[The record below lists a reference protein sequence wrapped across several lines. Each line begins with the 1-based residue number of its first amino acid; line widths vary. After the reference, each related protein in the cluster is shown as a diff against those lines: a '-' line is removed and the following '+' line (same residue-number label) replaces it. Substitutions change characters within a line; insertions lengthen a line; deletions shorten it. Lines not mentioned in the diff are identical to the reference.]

1 MNKINISQMIVFL
14 SRVSEYNYTKFLYM
28 FRLSTLDA
36 KNIVDAI
43 DSRFEKITVFL
54 DIDNL
59 FFDLYYDSIYA
70 DINDFLGQLRKSA
83 QEVLYSLFNFQ
94 QYLVQ
99 ESQKNNL
106 KYPTIILYANFS
118 APNKILKIMPKY
130 KQHRRIL
137 KTLPSTQLIKFLK
150 AKYGEFNV
158 NEIKSVAK
166 RYFYKL
172 IQNIINNNF
181 RNTVFVISRNM
192 DSDYIPY
199 LILKTYMK
207 NTNAYFIVSSDKDY
221 IQLLAYDNLF
231 IYRRRNIKVENELIG
246 DYIKVD
252 YKILTGKNLDIK
264 LKHPLLHPIYLAL
277 AGDSSDNIPSLRR
290 RLNIKKVEDILNNYA
305 DDLIKA
311 MQKESIDDVMQILSN
326 IFKKSVDEPIMQQLK
341 TNLIVTTFFAQDSL
355 YDQIDKSFVLNQ
367 LKFLNSYHEN
377 LTRDKL
383 DEIIAQN
390 LI

>member
-1 MNKINISQMIVFL
+1 MIVYS
-14 SRVSEYNYTKFLYM
+14 SRVSKYNYTKFLYM

-36 KNIVDAI
+36 KNIVSAI

-106 KYPTIILYANFS
+106 KHPTIILYTNFG

-130 KQHRRIL
+130 KQHRQIL

-207 NTNAYFIVSSDKDY
+207 NTNAYFIVSLDKDY

-231 IYRRRNIKVENELIG
+231 IYRRRNIKIENELIG

-277 AGDSSDNIPSLRR
+277 AGDSSDNIPSLRK
-290 RLNIKKVEDILNNYA
+290 RLNIRKVEDILNNYA
-305 DDLIKA
+305 DDLIKT

>member
-1 MNKINISQMIVFL
+1 MIVFL
-14 SRVSEYNYTKFLYM
+14 SRVSKYNYTKFLYM

-106 KYPTIILYANFS
+106 KYPTIILYTNFS
-118 APNKILKIMPKY
+118 APNKILEIMPKY

-207 NTNAYFIVSSDKDY
+207 STNAYFIVSWDKDY
-221 IQLLAYDNLF
+221 IQLLAYNNLF

-277 AGDSSDNIPSLRR
+277 TGDSSDNIPSLRK

-311 MQKESIDDVMQILSN
+311 MQKESIDDVMQVLSN
-326 IFKKSVDEPIMQQLK
+326 IFKKSVDEPVMQQLK

-367 LKFLNSYHEN
+367 LKFLNTYHEN

>member
-1 MNKINISQMIVFL
+1 M
-14 SRVSEYNYTKFLYM
+14 SRVSTYNYTKFLYM

-70 DINDFLGQLRKSA
+70 DINDFLSQLRKSA

-106 KYPTIILYANFS
+106 RYPTIILYTNFS
-118 APNKILKIMPKY
+118 APSKILEIMPKY
-130 KQHRRIL
+130 KQHRQIL

-150 AKYGEFNV
+150 AKCGEFNV

-207 NTNAYFIVSSDKDY
+207 NTNAYFIVSWDKDY
-221 IQLLAYDNLF
+221 IQLLAYNNLF
-231 IYRRRNIKVENELIG
+231 IYRRRNIKVKNELIG

-252 YKILTGKNLDIK
+252 YKILTSKNLDIK

-277 AGDSSDNIPSLRR
+277 AGDSSDNIPSLRK
-290 RLNIKKVEDILNNYA
+290 RLNIRKVEDILNNYA

-311 MQKESIDDVMQILSN
+311 MQKESIDDVMQVLSN
-326 IFKKSVDEPIMQQLK
+326 IFKKSVDEPVMQQLK

-367 LKFLNSYHEN
+367 LKFLNTYHEN

>member
-1 MNKINISQMIVFL
+1 MIVFL
-14 SRVSEYNYTKFLYM
+14 ARVSKYNYTKFLYM

-70 DINDFLGQLRKSA
+70 DINDFLSQLRKSA

-106 KYPTIILYANFS
+106 RYPTIILYTNFS
-118 APNKILKIMPKY
+118 APNKILEIMPKY
-130 KQHRRIL
+130 KQRRRIL

-172 IQNIINNNF
+172 IQNIVNNNF

-207 NTNAYFIVSSDKDY
+207 STNAYFIVSWDKDY
-221 IQLLAYDNLF
+221 IQLLAYNNVF

-277 AGDSSDNIPSLRR
+277 AGDSSDNIPSLRK
-290 RLNIKKVEDILNNYA
+290 RLNIRKVEDILNSYA

-311 MQKESIDDVMQILSN
+311 MQKESIDDVMQVLSN
-326 IFKKSVDEPIMQQLK
+326 IFKKSIDEPVMQQLR

-367 LKFLNSYHEN
+367 LKFLNTYHEN

>member
-1 MNKINISQMIVFL
+1 MIVFL
-14 SRVSEYNYTKFLYM
+14 SRVSKYNYTKFLYM

-106 KYPTIILYANFS
+106 KYPTIILYTNFS

-130 KQHRRIL
+130 KQHRQIL

-207 NTNAYFIVSSDKDY
+207 NTNAYFIVSWDKDY
-221 IQLLAYDNLF
+221 IQLLAYNNLF

-252 YKILTGKNLDIK
+252 YKILTGKNLDVK

-277 AGDSSDNIPSLRR
+277 AGDSSDNIPSLRK

>member
-1 MNKINISQMIVFL
+1 MIVFL
-14 SRVSEYNYTKFLYM
+14 SRVSKYNYTKFLYM

-106 KYPTIILYANFS
+106 KYPTIILYTNFS
-118 APNKILKIMPKY
+118 APNKILEIMPKY

-207 NTNAYFIVSSDKDY
+207 STNAYFIVSWDKDY
-221 IQLLAYDNLF
+221 IQLLAYNNLF

-311 MQKESIDDVMQILSN
+311 MQKESIDDVMQVLSN
-326 IFKKSVDEPIMQQLK
+326 IFKKSVDEPVMQQLK

-367 LKFLNSYHEN
+367 LKFLNTYHEN

>member
-1 MNKINISQMIVFL
+1 MIVFL
-14 SRVSEYNYTKFLYM
+14 SRVSKYNYTKFLYM

-106 KYPTIILYANFS
+106 KYPTIILYTNFS
-118 APNKILKIMPKY
+118 APNKILEIMPKY

-207 NTNAYFIVSSDKDY
+207 STNAYFIVSWDKDY
-221 IQLLAYDNLF
+221 IQLLAYNNLF

-277 AGDSSDNIPSLRR
+277 TGDSSDNIPSLRR

-311 MQKESIDDVMQILSN
+311 MQKESIDDVMQVLSN
-326 IFKKSVDEPIMQQLK
+326 IFKKSVDEPVMQQLK

-367 LKFLNSYHEN
+367 LKFLNTYHEN

>member
-1 MNKINISQMIVFL
+1 LQTYLDFMNFL
-14 SRVSEYNYTKFLYM
+14 SRVSKYNYTKFLYM

-106 KYPTIILYANFS
+106 NHPTIILYTNFG

-130 KQHRRIL
+130 KQHRQIL

-199 LILKTYMK
+199 LILKTYVK
-207 NTNAYFIVSSDKDY
+207 NTNAYFIFSWDKDY
-221 IQLLAYDNLF
+221 IQLLAYNNLF
-231 IYRRRNIKVENELIG
+231 IYRRRNIKVKNELIG
-246 DYIKVD
+246 DYAKVD
-252 YKILTGKNLDIK
+252 YKILTGKNLDIN

-277 AGDSSDNIPSLRR
+277 AGDSSDNIPSLRK
-290 RLNIKKVEDILNNYA
+290 RLNIRKVEDILNNYA

>member
-1 MNKINISQMIVFL
+1 MIVFL
-14 SRVSEYNYTKFLYM
+14 SRVSKYNYTKFLYM

-36 KNIVDAI
+36 KNIVNAI

-130 KQHRRIL
+130 KQRRQIL

-207 NTNAYFIVSSDKDY
+207 NTNAYFIVSWDKDY
-221 IQLLAYDNLF
+221 IQLLAYNNLF

-277 AGDSSDNIPSLRR
+277 AGDSSDNIPSLRK
-290 RLNIKKVEDILNNYA
+290 RLNIRKVEDILNNYA

-326 IFKKSVDEPIMQQLK
+326 IFKKSVDEPVMQQLK

>member
-1 MNKINISQMIVFL
+1 MIVFL
-14 SRVSEYNYTKFLYM
+14 SRVSKYNYTKFLYM

-106 KYPTIILYANFS
+106 KYPTIILYTNFS

-130 KQHRRIL
+130 KQHRQIL

-181 RNTVFVISRNM
+181 QNIVFVISRNM

-207 NTNAYFIVSSDKDY
+207 NMNAYFIVSWDKDY
-221 IQLLAYDNLF
+221 IQLLAYNNLF

-252 YKILTGKNLDIK
+252 YKILTSKNLDVK

-277 AGDSSDNIPSLRR
+277 AGDSSDNIPSLRK

-311 MQKESIDDVMQILSN
+311 MQKESIDNVMQILSN

-383 DEIIAQN
+383 DEIIVQN

>member
-1 MNKINISQMIVFL
+1 
-14 SRVSEYNYTKFLYM
+14 M

-70 DINDFLGQLRKSA
+70 DINDFLSQLRKAA

-106 KYPTIILYANFS
+106 KYPTIILYTNFG
-118 APNKILKIMPKY
+118 APDKILKIMPKY

-207 NTNAYFIVSSDKDY
+207 KTNAYFIVSWDKDY
-221 IQLLAYDNLF
+221 IQLLAYNNLF
-231 IYRRRNIKVENELIG
+231 IYRRHNIKIKNELIG
-246 DYIKVD
+246 DYVKVD
-252 YKILTGKNLDIK
+252 YKILTCKNLDIN

-277 AGDSSDNIPSLRR
+277 AGDSSDNIPSLRK
-290 RLNIKKVEDILNNYA
+290 RLNIRKVEDILNNYA

-311 MQKESIDDVMQILSN
+311 MQKESIDDVMQTLSN

>member
-1 MNKINISQMIVFL
+1 MIVFL
-14 SRVSEYNYTKFLYM
+14 SRVSKYNYTKFLYM

-106 KYPTIILYANFS
+106 KYPTIILYTNFS
-118 APNKILKIMPKY
+118 APNKILEIMPKY

-207 NTNAYFIVSSDKDY
+207 NTNAYFIVSWDKDY
-221 IQLLAYDNLF
+221 IQLLAYNNLF

-277 AGDSSDNIPSLRR
+277 TGDSSDNIPSLRR

-311 MQKESIDDVMQILSN
+311 MQKESIDDVMQVLSK
-326 IFKKSVDEPIMQQLK
+326 IFKKSVDEPVMQQLK

-367 LKFLNSYHEN
+367 LKFLNTYHEN

>member
-1 MNKINISQMIVFL
+1 MIVFL
-14 SRVSEYNYTKFLYM
+14 SRVSKYNYTKFLYM

-59 FFDLYYDSIYA
+59 FFDFYYDSIYA
-70 DINDFLGQLRKSA
+70 DINDFLAQLRKSA

-106 KYPTIILYANFS
+106 KYPTIILYTNFS

-130 KQHRRIL
+130 KQHRQTL
-137 KTLPSTQLIKFLK
+137 KILPSTQLIKFLK

-158 NEIKSVAK
+158 NEIKFVAK

-207 NTNAYFIVSSDKDY
+207 NMNAYFIVSWDKDY
-221 IQLLAYDNLF
+221 IQLLAYNNVF

-246 DYIKVD
+246 DYMKVD

-277 AGDSSDNIPSLRR
+277 AGDSSDNIPSLRK

-341 TNLIVTTFFAQDSL
+341 TNLTVTTFFAQDSL
-355 YDQIDKSFVLNQ
+355 YDRIDKSFVLNQ

-377 LTRDKL
+377 LTREKL

>member
-1 MNKINISQMIVFL
+1 MIVFL
-14 SRVSEYNYTKFLYM
+14 SRVSKYNYTKFLYM

-106 KYPTIILYANFS
+106 KYPTIILYTNFS
-118 APNKILKIMPKY
+118 APNKILEIMPKY

-207 NTNAYFIVSSDKDY
+207 NTNAYFIVSWDKDY
-221 IQLLAYDNLF
+221 IQLLAYNNLF

-311 MQKESIDDVMQILSN
+311 MQKESIDDVMQVLSN
-326 IFKKSVDEPIMQQLK
+326 IFKKSVDEPVMQQLK

-367 LKFLNSYHEN
+367 LKFLNTYHEN

>member
-1 MNKINISQMIVFL
+1 
-14 SRVSEYNYTKFLYM
+14 M

-59 FFDLYYDSIYA
+59 FFGLYYDSIYA

-106 KYPTIILYANFS
+106 KYPTIILYTNFS
-118 APNKILKIMPKY
+118 APNTILKIMPKY

-207 NTNAYFIVSSDKDY
+207 NTNAYFIVSWDKDY

-277 AGDSSDNIPSLRR
+277 AGDSSDNIPSLRK
-290 RLNIKKVEDILNNYA
+290 RLNIRKVEDILNNYA

-326 IFKKSVDEPIMQQLK
+326 IFKKSVDEPVMQQLK
-341 TNLIVTTFFAQDSL
+341 TNLIVTTFFGQDSL

>member
-1 MNKINISQMIVFL
+1 MIVFL
-14 SRVSEYNYTKFLYM
+14 SRVSKYNYTKFLYM
-28 FRLSTLDA
+28 FRLSILDA

-106 KYPTIILYANFS
+106 KYPTIILYTNFS

-207 NTNAYFIVSSDKDY
+207 NTNAYFIVSWDKDY
-221 IQLLAYDNLF
+221 IQLLAYNNLF

-252 YKILTGKNLDIK
+252 YKILTGKNLDVK

-277 AGDSSDNIPSLRR
+277 AGDSSDNIPSLRK
-290 RLNIKKVEDILNNYA
+290 RLNIRKVEDILNNYA

-311 MQKESIDDVMQILSN
+311 MQKESIDDVMQVLSN
-326 IFKKSVDEPIMQQLK
+326 IFKKSIDEPVMQQLR

-367 LKFLNSYHEN
+367 LKFLNTYHEN

>member
-1 MNKINISQMIVFL
+1 MIVFL
-14 SRVSEYNYTKFLYM
+14 SRVSRYNYTKFLHM

-36 KNIVDAI
+36 KNIIDAI

-106 KYPTIILYANFS
+106 KYPTIILYTNFS
-118 APNKILKIMPKY
+118 APNKILEIMPKY

-207 NTNAYFIVSSDKDY
+207 STNAYFIVSWDKDY
-221 IQLLAYDNLF
+221 IQLLAYNNLF

-277 AGDSSDNIPSLRR
+277 TGDSSDNIPSLRR

-311 MQKESIDDVMQILSN
+311 MQKESIDDVMQVLSN
-326 IFKKSVDEPIMQQLK
+326 IFKKSVDEPVMQQLK

-367 LKFLNSYHEN
+367 LKFLNTYHEN

>member
-1 MNKINISQMIVFL
+1 MIVFL
-14 SRVSEYNYTKFLYM
+14 SRVSKYNYTKFLYM

-70 DINDFLGQLRKSA
+70 DINDFLSQLRKSA

-106 KYPTIILYANFS
+106 RYPTIILYTNFS
-118 APNKILKIMPKY
+118 APNKILEIMPKY
-130 KQHRRIL
+130 KQRRRIL

-172 IQNIINNNF
+172 IQNVVNNNF

-207 NTNAYFIVSSDKDY
+207 KTNAYFIVSWDKDY
-221 IQLLAYDNLF
+221 IQLLAYNNIF

-277 AGDSSDNIPSLRR
+277 AGDSSDNIPSLRK
-290 RLNIKKVEDILNNYA
+290 RLNIRKVEDILNNYA

-311 MQKESIDDVMQILSN
+311 MQKESIDDVMQVLSN
-326 IFKKSVDEPIMQQLK
+326 IFKKSIDEPVMQQLR

-355 YDQIDKSFVLNQ
+355 YDQIDKRFVLNQ
-367 LKFLNSYHEN
+367 LKFLNTYREN

>member
-1 MNKINISQMIVFL
+1 MIVFL
-14 SRVSEYNYTKFLYM
+14 SRVSKYNYTKFLYM

-106 KYPTIILYANFS
+106 KYPTIILYTNFS

-130 KQHRRIL
+130 KQHRQIL

-181 RNTVFVISRNM
+181 QNTVFVISRNM

-207 NTNAYFIVSSDKDY
+207 NTNAYFIVSWDKDY

-252 YKILTGKNLDIK
+252 YKILTGKNLDVK

-277 AGDSSDNIPSLRR
+277 AGDSSDNIPSLRK

-367 LKFLNSYHEN
+367 LKFLNTYHEN

>member
-1 MNKINISQMIVFL
+1 MIVFL
-14 SRVSEYNYTKFLYM
+14 SRVSKYNYTKFLYM

-70 DINDFLGQLRKSA
+70 DINDFLSQLRKSA

-106 KYPTIILYANFS
+106 RYPTIILYTNFS
-118 APNKILKIMPKY
+118 APNKILEIMPKY

-150 AKYGEFNV
+150 AKYGEFDV

-199 LILKTYMK
+199 LVLKTYMK
-207 NTNAYFIVSSDKDY
+207 KTNAYFIVSWDKDY
-221 IQLLAYDNLF
+221 IQLLAYNNVF

-277 AGDSSDNIPSLRR
+277 AGDSSDNIPSLRK
-290 RLNIKKVEDILNNYA
+290 RLNIRKVEDILNNYA

-311 MQKESIDDVMQILSN
+311 MQKESIDDVMQVLSN
-326 IFKKSVDEPIMQQLK
+326 IFKKSIDEPVMQQLR

-367 LKFLNSYHEN
+367 LKFLNTYHEN

>member
-1 MNKINISQMIVFL
+1 MIVFCQEFL
-14 SRVSEYNYTKFLYM
+14 KFSSSREYNYTKFLYM

-59 FFDLYYDSIYA
+59 FFDLYYDSLYA

-106 KYPTIILYANFS
+106 KHPTIILYTNFG

-130 KQHRRIL
+130 KQHRQIL

-181 RNTVFVISRNM
+181 PNTVFVISRNM

-199 LILKTYMK
+199 LILKTYVK
-207 NTNAYFIVSSDKDY
+207 NTNAYFIVSWDKDY
-221 IQLLAYDNLF
+221 IQLLAYNNLF

-246 DYIKVD
+246 DYTKVD

-277 AGDSSDNIPSLRR
+277 AGDSTDHIPSLRK
-290 RLNIKKVEDILNNYA
+290 RLNIRKVEDILNNYA

-311 MQKESIDDVMQILSN
+311 MQKESIDDVMQILSS

-341 TNLIVTTFFAQDSL
+341 ANLTVTSFFGQDSL

>member
-1 MNKINISQMIVFL
+1 MIVCL

>member
-1 MNKINISQMIVFL
+1 MIVFL
-14 SRVSEYNYTKFLYM
+14 SRVSKYNYTKFLYM

-106 KYPTIILYANFS
+106 KYPTIILYTNFS

-207 NTNAYFIVSSDKDY
+207 NTNAYFIVSWDKDY
-221 IQLLAYDNLF
+221 IQLLAYNNLF

-252 YKILTGKNLDIK
+252 YKILTGKNLDVK

-277 AGDSSDNIPSLRR
+277 AGDSSDNIPSLRK

>member
-1 MNKINISQMIVFL
+1 MIVFL
-14 SRVSEYNYTKFLYM
+14 SRVSEYNYTKFLHM

-70 DINDFLGQLRKSA
+70 DINDFLSQLRKSA

>member
-1 MNKINISQMIVFL
+1 
-14 SRVSEYNYTKFLYM
+14 M

-36 KNIVDAI
+36 KNIVDVI

-106 KYPTIILYANFS
+106 KHPTIILYTNFGS
-118 APNKILKIMPKY
+118 PNKILKIMPKY
-130 KQHRRIL
+130 KQHRQIL

-150 AKYGEFNV
+150 AKCGEFNV

-166 RYFYKL
+166 RYFYKM

-199 LILKTYMK
+199 LILKTYAK
-207 NTNAYFIVSSDKDY
+207 NTNAYFIVSWDKDY
-221 IQLLAYDNLF
+221 IQLLAYNNLF

-246 DYIKVD
+246 DYTKVD
-252 YKILTGKNLDIK
+252 YKILTYKNLDIK

-277 AGDSSDNIPSLRR
+277 AGDSSDNIPSLRK
-290 RLNIKKVEDILNNYA
+290 RLNIRKVEDILNNYA

-311 MQKESIDDVMQILSN
+311 MQKESIDDVIQTLSN
-326 IFKKSVDEPIMQQLK
+326 IFKRSIDEPIMQQLK
-341 TNLIVTTFFAQDSL
+341 ANLTVTSFFGQDNL

>member
-1 MNKINISQMIVFL
+1 MIVFL
-14 SRVSEYNYTKFLYM
+14 SRVSKYNYTKFLYM

-70 DINDFLGQLRKSA
+70 DINDFLSQLRKSA

-106 KYPTIILYANFS
+106 RYPTIILYTNFS
-118 APNKILKIMPKY
+118 APNKILEIMPKY
-130 KQHRRIL
+130 KQRRRIL

-172 IQNIINNNF
+172 IQNIVNNNF

-207 NTNAYFIVSSDKDY
+207 KTNAYFIVSWDKDY
-221 IQLLAYDNLF
+221 IQLLAYNNVF

-277 AGDSSDNIPSLRR
+277 AGDSSDNIPSLRK
-290 RLNIKKVEDILNNYA
+290 RLNIRKVEDILNNYA

-311 MQKESIDDVMQILSN
+311 MQKESIDDVMQVLSN
-326 IFKKSVDEPIMQQLK
+326 IFKKSIDEPVMQQLR

-367 LKFLNSYHEN
+367 LKFLNTYHEN

>member
-1 MNKINISQMIVFL
+1 
-14 SRVSEYNYTKFLYM
+14 M

-106 KYPTIILYANFS
+106 KYPTIILYTNFS

-130 KQHRRIL
+130 KQHRQIL

-207 NTNAYFIVSSDKDY
+207 NTNAYFIVSWDKDY
-221 IQLLAYDNLF
+221 IQLLAYNNLF

-252 YKILTGKNLDIK
+252 YKILTGKNLAVK

-277 AGDSSDNIPSLRR
+277 AGDSSDNIPSLRK

>member
-1 MNKINISQMIVFL
+1 MIVFL
-14 SRVSEYNYTKFLYM
+14 SRASKYNYTKFLYM

-106 KYPTIILYANFS
+106 KYPTIILYTNFS

-130 KQHRRIL
+130 KQHRQIL

-181 RNTVFVISRNM
+181 RSTVFIISRNM

-207 NTNAYFIVSSDKDY
+207 NTNAYFIVSWDKDY
-221 IQLLAYDNLF
+221 IQLLAYNNLF

-252 YKILTGKNLDIK
+252 YKILTGKNLDVK

-277 AGDSSDNIPSLRR
+277 AGDSSDNIPSLRK

-355 YDQIDKSFVLNQ
+355 YDQIDKSFILNQ

>member
-1 MNKINISQMIVFL
+1 MIVFL
-14 SRVSEYNYTKFLYM
+14 SRVSKYNYTKFLYM

-106 KYPTIILYANFS
+106 KYPTIILYTNFS

-130 KQHRRIL
+130 KQHRQIL

-207 NTNAYFIVSSDKDY
+207 NTNAYFIVSWDKDY
-221 IQLLAYDNLF
+221 IQLLAYNNLF

-252 YKILTGKNLDIK
+252 YKILTGKNLDVK

-277 AGDSSDNIPSLRR
+277 AGDSSDNIPSLRK

-355 YDQIDKSFVLNQ
+355 YDQIDKSFILNQ

-390 LI
+390 LT

>member
-1 MNKINISQMIVFL
+1 MIVFL
-14 SRVSEYNYTKFLYM
+14 SRVSKYNYTKFLYM

-70 DINDFLGQLRKSA
+70 DINDFLSQLRKSA

-106 KYPTIILYANFS
+106 RYPTIILYTNFS
-118 APNKILKIMPKY
+118 APNKILEIMPKY
-130 KQHRRIL
+130 KQRRRIL

-172 IQNIINNNF
+172 IQNIVNNNF

-207 NTNAYFIVSSDKDY
+207 KTNAYFIVSWDKDY
-221 IQLLAYDNLF
+221 IQLLAYNNVF

-277 AGDSSDNIPSLRR
+277 AGDSSDNIPSLRK
-290 RLNIKKVEDILNNYA
+290 RLNIRKVEDILNNYA

-311 MQKESIDDVMQILSN
+311 MQKESIDDVMQVLSN
-326 IFKKSVDEPIMQQLK
+326 IFKKSIDEPVMQQLR